1 MLLPALNYS
10 NSSPWHLGCSQ
21 TSRFN
26 LSSCW
31 NPTSLS
37 HSFFP
42 VPSYCQIHP
51 TFFPTPGPLHLL
63 FPMFELSLTFS
74 IGLRFLWYISPTSSI
89 THHICN
95 SLFKSASMM
104 ITLVAPIILVIYT
117 FSIISYSCSIFQMLS
132 MHRCSRPGL
141 YHFMRAG
148 CWIFRNAV
156 SQLMSY
162 W

>member
-1 MLLPALNYS
+1 MALPALNYS

-26 LSSCW
+26 LSSSL

-42 VPSYCQIHP
+42 VPSYRQIHP
-51 TFFPTPGPLHLL
+51 TFFPTPGPLHVL
-63 FPMFELSLTFS
+63 FPVFELSLTFS
-74 IGLRFLWYISPTSSI
+74 IGLRFLWYISPASSI

-95 SLFKSASMM
+95 CLFKSASMM
-104 ITLVAPIILVIYT
+104 ITLIIHT
-117 FSIISYSCSIFQMLS
+117 FPIISYSYSLCQMLS
-132 MHRCSRPGL
+132 MHRCSTPGL
-141 YHFMRAG
+141 YHFVRAG
-148 CWIFRNAV
+148 CWLFRNAV